1 MSRKFR
7 EAIANGYI
15 FGCFIGLIISVM
27 FLAHSVT
34 IQQDRI
40 EELEFKVKYQQQRNE
55 VITQQLQEMNRYV
68 QYPGG

>member
-1 MSRKFR
+1 MTRKFR

-15 FGCFIGLIISVM
+15 FVCFIGLIISVM

-40 EELEFKVKYQQQRNE
+40 EELEFNVKSLQQRDDTL
-55 VITQQLQEMNRYV
+55 TQQLQEMNRYIG
-68 QYPGG
+68 YPGG